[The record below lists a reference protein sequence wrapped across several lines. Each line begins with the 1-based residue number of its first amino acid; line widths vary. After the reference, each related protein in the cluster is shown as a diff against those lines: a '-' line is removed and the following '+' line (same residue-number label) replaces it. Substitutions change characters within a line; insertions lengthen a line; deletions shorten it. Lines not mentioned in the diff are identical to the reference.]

1 MSQMQA
7 VSPAAR
13 VEAATKKNAPK
24 KAMRTRTLML
34 IVGLITISLGY
45 IITVGLL
52 SWQSANQQR
61 EIARRYLQQTAS
73 TDGYLARQKLDTAL
87 QAARDL
93 GQSMISL
100 REAGHAD
107 RKLADTLL
115 QNALK
120 SHPDFL
126 SMSLA
131 WEPDAF
137 DGKDEDLAA
146 KEGQDP
152 DGRYVRYVDRDTSGN
167 VVLHNL
173 MDYETP
179 GSGDYYLLPRKLQ
192 KEVILEP
199 YSYPYNGVDTLLTSI
214 AVPIMVDGKFLG
226 SVTADFSL
234 QTLQT
239 LVNSIKPY
247 QGTGYAML
255 FSQSG
260 NYISSPK
267 KDQVTHK
274 LENDPSLLK
283 SIQTGQMTSR
293 EQQDPVLGEKAFSE
307 FVPIQIGNTGTPWM
321 LGIVAPVNAVMKES
335 TRQLYYALAL
345 MVLSIIV
352 VFAVLSVIFTRKVL
366 RPVGGEPSDAA
377 KIALTVADGD
387 LTHPIVTQKNDQS
400 SIFFALQTMQS
411 QLRHVVNNII
421 STSHA
426 VGSGASQI
434 AAGNI
439 DLASRTE
446 QQAAALEETA
456 ASMEQLTATV
466 KQNADNAHVATE
478 LTANATKIAGKG
490 DSIMTDVVGIMGE
503 IDDSSRRISEIT
515 SVINGIA
522 FQTNILALNAAVE
535 AARAGEQGRGFAVVA
550 SEVRSLAQRSSDAV
564 KEISALIE
572 ESTSRVDHG
581 VGLVK
586 NAGETMKEIMK
597 AVTDV
602 RDIMS
607 EIVSASDEQSR
618 GISQVTQAVH
628 EMDGVTQQNSALV
641 QEASAASASLED
653 QARRLNEIVQ
663 VFRLK

>member
-7 VSPAAR
+7 LSPAAR

-34 IVGLITISLGY
+34 IFGLITISMGY

-173 MDYETP
+173 TDYETP

-267 KDQVTHK
+267 KDQITHK

-366 RPVGGEPSDAA
+366 RPVGGEPSEAA

-411 QLRHVVNNII
+411 QLRHVVNDII

-490 DSIMTDVVGIMGE
+490 DSIMRDVVGIMGE

-550 SEVRSLAQRSSDAV
+550 SEVRSLAQRSADAV

-607 EIVSASDEQSR
+607 DIVSASDEQSR

>member
-7 VSPAAR
+7 LSPAAR

-34 IVGLITISLGY
+34 IVGLITISMGY

-173 MDYETP
+173 TDYETP

-255 FSQSG
+255 FSHSG

-267 KDQVTHK
+267 KDQTTHK

-283 SIQTGQMTSR
+283 NIQTGQMTSR
-293 EQQDPVLGEKAFSE
+293 EQHDPVLGEKAFSE

-411 QLRHVVNNII
+411 QLRHVVNDII

-478 LTANATKIAGKG
+478 LTANATIIAGKG

-550 SEVRSLAQRSSDAV
+550 SEVRSLAQRSADAV

-607 EIVSASDEQSR
+607 DIVSASDEQSR

>member
-1 MSQMQA
+1 MSQIQA
-7 VSPAAR
+7 FSPAAT
-13 VEAATKKNAPK
+13 AAPK
-24 KAMRTRTLML
+24 KHVHPQKPPMRTRTLML
-34 IVGLITISLGY
+34 IVGLLTISLGY
-45 IITVGLL
+45 SITVGLL

-61 EIARRYLQQTAS
+61 DIARRYLQQTAN

-87 QAARDL
+87 YAARDL
-93 GQSMISL
+93 VQSMVSL

-120 SHPDFL
+120 NHPDFL

-137 DGKDEDLAA
+137 DGKDADLAA
-146 KEGQDP
+146 QAGQDP

-173 MDYETP
+173 TDYETP
-179 GSGDYYLLPRKLQ
+179 GSGDYYLLPRKLK

-199 YSYPYNGVDTLLTSI
+199 YSYPYNGVETLLTSI
-214 AVPIMVDGKFLG
+214 AVPIIVEGKFLG

-239 LVNSIKPY
+239 MVNGIKPY

-260 NYISSPK
+260 HYLSSPK
-267 KDQVTHK
+267 KDQVTQK
-274 LENDPSLLK
+274 LENDASLLK
-283 SIQTGQMTSR
+283 SIQTGQPYSS
-293 EQQDPVLGEKAFSE
+293 EQQDPVLGENAFAE
-307 FVPIQIGNTGTPWM
+307 FVPIQIGDTGTPWM

-335 TRQLYYALAL
+335 TRQLYSALVL
-345 MVLSIIV
+345 MVLSIVV
-352 VFAVLSVIFTRKVL
+352 VFAVLSIIFTRKVL
-366 RPVGGEPSDAA
+366 RPVGGEPADAA

-387 LTHPIVTQKNDQS
+387 LTHPILTQKNDRT
-400 SIFFALQTMQS
+400 SIFFALQTMQA
-411 QLRHVVNNII
+411 QLRHVVTDII

-478 LTANATKIAGKG
+478 LTENATTIAGKG
-490 DSIMTDVVGIMGE
+490 DRIMSDVVGIMGE
-503 IDDSSRRISEIT
+503 IDDSSRRIADIT

-550 SEVRSLAQRSSDAV
+550 SEVRSLAQRSADAV
-564 KEISALIE
+564 KEISALIA

-597 AVTDV
+597 AITDV

-641 QEASAASASLED
+641 QQASAASASLED

>member
-1 MSQMQA
+1 MKKLHQ
-7 VSPAAR
+7 
-13 VEAATKKNAPK
+13 EAPRAIKKRGP
-24 KAMRTRTLML
+24 MRTRTLML
-34 IVGLITISLGY
+34 IAGLITISLGY

-52 SWQSANQQR
+52 SWQSGVQQR
-61 EIARRYLQQTAS
+61 TIAHRYLAQTAQ
-73 TDGYLARQKLDTAL
+73 TDAYIAQQKLDTAL
-87 QAARDL
+87 YAARDL
-93 GQSMISL
+93 VQSVISL

-115 QNALK
+115 ANALK

-137 DGKDEDLAA
+137 DAKDDDFAGKQGEDP
-146 KEGQDP
+146 Q
-152 DGRYVRYVDRDTSGN
+152 GRFARYADRDSSGK
-167 VVLHNL
+167 VALHNL
-173 MDYETP
+173 TDYEKP
-179 GSGDYYLLPRKLQ
+179 GSGDYYLLPRKLK

-214 AVPIMVDGKFLG
+214 AVPIMVDGRFIG
-226 SVTADFSL
+226 SVTADISL

-239 LVNSIKPY
+239 LTDNIKPY
-247 QGTGYAML
+247 EGTGYAL
-255 FSQSG
+255 LLSQTG
-260 NYISSPK
+260 RYISYPNKSLITRPL
-267 KDQVTHK
+267 Q
-274 LENDPSLLK
+274 NDPALQK
-283 SIQTGQMTSR
+283 SVQQGKAFSR
-293 EQQDPVLGEKAFSE
+293 EQQDPVMGKSALAVYMPVK
-307 FVPIQIGNTGTPWM
+307 IGDTATPWM
-321 LGIVAPVNAVMKES
+321 MGIVAPVDAVMKES
-335 TRQLYYALAL
+335 YRQLRNALIL
-345 MVLSIIV
+345 MVISIML
-352 VFAVLSVIFTRKVL
+352 VFAVLSVIFTRKVM
-366 RPVGGEPSDAA
+366 RPVGGEPFDAA
-377 KIALTVADGD
+377 RIALTVADGD
-387 LTHPIVTQKNDQS
+387 LTQPIVTQKGDRS

-411 QLRHVVNNII
+411 QLREVVTDII
-421 STSHA
+421 ATSHS

-439 DLASRTE
+439 DLAARTE
-446 QQAAALEETA
+446 QQAAALEQTA

-466 KQNADNAHVATE
+466 KQNADNAHTATG

-490 DSIMTDVVGIMGE
+490 DRIVNDVVGIMGE
-503 IDDSSRRISEIT
+503 IDDSSRRIADIT
-515 SVINGIA
+515 TVINGIA

-550 SEVRSLAQRSSDAV
+550 SEVRSLAQRSADAV
-564 KEISALIE
+564 KEISALIA
-572 ESTSRVDHG
+572 ESTSRVDAG

-586 NAGETMKEIMK
+586 NAGDTMKEMMK

-602 RDIMS
+602 RDIMA

-628 EMDGVTQQNSALV
+628 EMDGVTQQNAALV

>member
-1 MSQMQA
+1 MQA
-7 VSPAAR
+7 LSPAAR

-34 IVGLITISLGY
+34 IVGLITISMGY

-173 MDYETP
+173 TDYETP

-192 KEVILEP
+192 KEVVLEP

-234 QTLQT
+234 QTL
-239 LVNSIKPY
+239 VNSIKPY

-267 KDQVTHK
+267 KDQITHK

-283 SIQTGQMTSR
+283 NIQTGQMTSR

-411 QLRHVVNNII
+411 QLRHVVNDII

-550 SEVRSLAQRSSDAV
+550 SEVRSLAQRSADAV

-607 EIVSASDEQSR
+607 DIVSASDEQSR

>member
-7 VSPAAR
+7 LSPAAR

-173 MDYETP
+173 TDYETP

-267 KDQVTHK
+267 KDQITHK

-283 SIQTGQMTSR
+283 NIQTGQMTSR

-411 QLRHVVNNII
+411 QLRHVVNDII

-490 DSIMTDVVGIMGE
+490 DSIMRDVVGIMGE

-550 SEVRSLAQRSSDAV
+550 SEVRSLAQRSADAV

-572 ESTSRVDHG
+572 ESTNRVDHG

-607 EIVSASDEQSR
+607 DIVSASDEQSR

>member
-7 VSPAAR
+7 LSPAAR

-34 IVGLITISLGY
+34 MVGLITISLGY

-173 MDYETP
+173 TDYETP

-267 KDQVTHK
+267 KDQITHK

-293 EQQDPVLGEKAFSE
+293 EQQAPVLGEKAFSE

-345 MVLSIIV
+345 MVISIIV
-352 VFAVLSVIFTRKVL
+352 VFAVLSVIFSRKVL

-411 QLRHVVNNII
+411 QLRHVVNDII

-550 SEVRSLAQRSSDAV
+550 SEVRSLAQRSADAV

-607 EIVSASDEQSR
+607 DIVSASDEQSR

>member
-7 VSPAAR
+7 LSPAAR

-24 KAMRTRTLML
+24 KAMRNRTLML
-34 IVGLITISLGY
+34 IVGLITISMGY

-173 MDYETP
+173 TDYETP

-267 KDQVTHK
+267 KDQITHK

-411 QLRHVVNNII
+411 QLRHVVNDII

-490 DSIMTDVVGIMGE
+490 DSIMRDVVGIMGE

-550 SEVRSLAQRSSDAV
+550 SEVRSLAQRSADAV

-607 EIVSASDEQSR
+607 DIVSASDEQSR

-653 QARRLNEIVQ
+653 RARRLNEIVQ

>member
-7 VSPAAR
+7 LSPAAR

-34 IVGLITISLGY
+34 IVGLITISMGY

-173 MDYETP
+173 TDYETP

-255 FSQSG
+255 FSHSG

-267 KDQVTHK
+267 KDQTTHK

-283 SIQTGQMTSR
+283 NIQTGQMTSR
-293 EQQDPVLGEKAFSE
+293 EQHDPVLGEKAFSE

-411 QLRHVVNNII
+411 QLRHVVNDII

-550 SEVRSLAQRSSDAV
+550 SEVRSLAQRSADAV

-607 EIVSASDEQSR
+607 DIVSASDEQSR

>member
-1 MSQMQA
+1 MQA
-7 VSPAAR
+7 LSPAAR

-34 IVGLITISLGY
+34 IVGLITISMGY

-52 SWQSANQQR
+52 SWQSSNQQR

-173 MDYETP
+173 TDYETP

-267 KDQVTHK
+267 KDQITHK

-283 SIQTGQMTSR
+283 NIQTGQMTRR
-293 EQQDPVLGEKAFSE
+293 EQQDPVLGEKAFTE

-411 QLRHVVNNII
+411 QLRHVVNDII

-550 SEVRSLAQRSSDAV
+550 SEVRSLAQRSADAV

-607 EIVSASDEQSR
+607 DIVSASDEQSR

>member
-1 MSQMQA
+1 
-7 VSPAAR
+7 
-13 VEAATKKNAPK
+13 
-24 KAMRTRTLML
+24 MRTRTLML
-34 IVGLITISLGY
+34 IVGLITISMGY

-87 QAARDL
+87 QAASDL

-173 MDYETP
+173 TDYETP

-267 KDQVTHK
+267 KDQITHK

-283 SIQTGQMTSR
+283 NIQTGQMTSR

-411 QLRHVVNNII
+411 QLRHVVNDII

-490 DSIMTDVVGIMGE
+490 DSIMRDVVGIMGE

-550 SEVRSLAQRSSDAV
+550 SEVRSLAQRSADAV

-607 EIVSASDEQSR
+607 DIVSASDEQSR

>member
-7 VSPAAR
+7 LSPAAR

-34 IVGLITISLGY
+34 IVGLITISMGY

-173 MDYETP
+173 TDYETP

-214 AVPIMVDGKFLG
+214 AVPIMVDGKCLG

-267 KDQVTHK
+267 KDQITHK

-283 SIQTGQMTSR
+283 NIQTGQMTSR

-411 QLRHVVNNII
+411 QLRHVVNDII

-490 DSIMTDVVGIMGE
+490 DSIMRDVVGIMGE

-550 SEVRSLAQRSSDAV
+550 SEVRSLAQRSADAV

-607 EIVSASDEQSR
+607 DIVSASDEQSR

>member
-1 MSQMQA
+1 
-7 VSPAAR
+7 
-13 VEAATKKNAPK
+13 
-24 KAMRTRTLML
+24 ML
-34 IVGLITISLGY
+34 IVGLITISMGY

-173 MDYETP
+173 TDYETP

-192 KEVILEP
+192 KEVVLEP

-234 QTLQT
+234 QTL
-239 LVNSIKPY
+239 VNSIKPY

-267 KDQVTHK
+267 KDQITHK

-283 SIQTGQMTSR
+283 NIQTGQMTSR

-411 QLRHVVNNII
+411 QLRHVVNDII

-550 SEVRSLAQRSSDAV
+550 SEVRSLAQRSADAV

-607 EIVSASDEQSR
+607 DIVSASDEQSR

>member
-1 MSQMQA
+1 MQA
-7 VSPAAR
+7 LSPAAR

-173 MDYETP
+173 TDYETP

-267 KDQVTHK
+267 KDLVTHK

-411 QLRHVVNNII
+411 QLRHVVNDII

-478 LTANATKIAGKG
+478 LTANATTIAGKG

-550 SEVRSLAQRSSDAV
+550 SEVRNLAQRSADAV

-607 EIVSASDEQSR
+607 DIVSASDEQSR

>member
-7 VSPAAR
+7 LSPAAR

-24 KAMRTRTLML
+24 KPMRTRTLML
-34 IVGLITISLGY
+34 IVGLMTISLGY

-52 SWQSANQQR
+52 SLQSANQQR
-61 EIARRYLQQTAS
+61 DIARRYLQQTAS

-87 QAARDL
+87 HAARDL
-93 GQSMISL
+93 VQSMISL

-167 VVLHNL
+167 VILHNL
-173 MDYETP
+173 TDYETP

-267 KDQVTHK
+267 KDQITHK

-283 SIQTGQMTSR
+283 NIQTGQMTSR

-321 LGIVAPVNAVMKES
+321 LGIVAPVKAVMKES

-352 VFAVLSVIFTRKVL
+352 VFAVLSVIFTCKVL

-411 QLRHVVNNII
+411 QLRHVVNDII

-550 SEVRSLAQRSSDAV
+550 SEVRSLAQRSADAV

-572 ESTSRVDHG
+572 ESTRRVDHG

-628 EMDGVTQQNSALV
+628 EMDGVTQQNSELV

>member
-7 VSPAAR
+7 LSPAAR

-173 MDYETP
+173 TDYETP

-239 LVNSIKPY
+239 LVNSIRPY

-267 KDQVTHK
+267 KDQITHK

-321 LGIVAPVNAVMKES
+321 LGIVAPVSAVMKES

-345 MVLSIIV
+345 MVISIIV

-411 QLRHVVNNII
+411 QLRHVVNDII

-550 SEVRSLAQRSSDAV
+550 SEVRSLAQRSADAV

-607 EIVSASDEQSR
+607 DIVSASDEQSR

>member
-7 VSPAAR
+7 LSPAAR

-34 IVGLITISLGY
+34 IVGLITISMGY

-107 RKLADTLL
+107 RKLADSLL

-173 MDYETP
+173 TDYETP

-192 KEVILEP
+192 KEVVLEP

-267 KDQVTHK
+267 KDQITHK

-283 SIQTGQMTSR
+283 NIQTGQMTSR

-321 LGIVAPVNAVMKES
+321 LGIVAPVNAVMKEN

-411 QLRHVVNNII
+411 QLRHVVNDII

-456 ASMEQLTATV
+456 ASMEQLTPTV
-466 KQNADNAHVATE
+466 KQNADNA
-478 LTANATKIAGKG
+478 
-490 DSIMTDVVGIMGE
+490 MW
-503 IDDSSRRISEIT
+503 R
-515 SVINGIA
+515 
-522 FQTNILALNAAVE
+522 
-535 AARAGEQGRGFAVVA
+535 
-550 SEVRSLAQRSSDAV
+550 
-564 KEISALIE
+564 
-572 ESTSRVDHG
+572 
-581 VGLVK
+581 
-586 NAGETMKEIMK
+586 
-597 AVTDV
+597 
-602 RDIMS
+602 
-607 EIVSASDEQSR
+607 
-618 GISQVTQAVH
+618 
-628 EMDGVTQQNSALV
+628 QN
-641 QEASAASASLED
+641 
-653 QARRLNEIVQ
+653 
-663 VFRLK
+663 

>member
-7 VSPAAR
+7 LSPAAR

-173 MDYETP
+173 TDYETP

-267 KDQVTHK
+267 KDLVTHK

-411 QLRHVVNNII
+411 QLRHVVNDII

-478 LTANATKIAGKG
+478 LTANATTIAGKG

-550 SEVRSLAQRSSDAV
+550 SEVRNLAQRSADAV

-607 EIVSASDEQSR
+607 DIVSASDEQSR

>member
-1 MSQMQA
+1 MQA
-7 VSPAAR
+7 LSPAAR

-24 KAMRTRTLML
+24 KPMRTRTLRLM
-34 IVGLITISLGY
+34 VGLITISLGY

-173 MDYETP
+173 TDYETP

-267 KDQVTHK
+267 KDQITHK

-307 FVPIQIGNTGTPWM
+307 FV
-321 LGIVAPVNAVMKES
+321 
-335 TRQLYYALAL
+335 
-345 MVLSIIV
+345 
-352 VFAVLSVIFTRKVL
+352 
-366 RPVGGEPSDAA
+366 
-377 KIALTVADGD
+377 
-387 LTHPIVTQKNDQS
+387 
-400 SIFFALQTMQS
+400 
-411 QLRHVVNNII
+411 
-421 STSHA
+421 
-426 VGSGASQI
+426 
-434 AAGNI
+434 
-439 DLASRTE
+439 
-446 QQAAALEETA
+446 
-456 ASMEQLTATV
+456 
-466 KQNADNAHVATE
+466 
-478 LTANATKIAGKG
+478 
-490 DSIMTDVVGIMGE
+490 
-503 IDDSSRRISEIT
+503 
-515 SVINGIA
+515 
-522 FQTNILALNAAVE
+522 
-535 AARAGEQGRGFAVVA
+535 
-550 SEVRSLAQRSSDAV
+550 
-564 KEISALIE
+564 
-572 ESTSRVDHG
+572 
-581 VGLVK
+581 
-586 NAGETMKEIMK
+586 
-597 AVTDV
+597 
-602 RDIMS
+602 
-607 EIVSASDEQSR
+607 
-618 GISQVTQAVH
+618 
-628 EMDGVTQQNSALV
+628 
-641 QEASAASASLED
+641 
-653 QARRLNEIVQ
+653 
-663 VFRLK
+663 

>member
-1 MSQMQA
+1 
-7 VSPAAR
+7 
-13 VEAATKKNAPK
+13 
-24 KAMRTRTLML
+24 MRTRTLML
-34 IVGLITISLGY
+34 IVGLITISMGY

-173 MDYETP
+173 TDYETP

-192 KEVILEP
+192 KEVVLEP

-234 QTLQT
+234 QTL
-239 LVNSIKPY
+239 VNSIKPY

-267 KDQVTHK
+267 KDQITHK

-283 SIQTGQMTSR
+283 NIQTGQMTSR

-411 QLRHVVNNII
+411 QLRHVVNDII

-550 SEVRSLAQRSSDAV
+550 SEVRSLAQRSADAV

-607 EIVSASDEQSR
+607 DIVSASDEQSR

>member
-7 VSPAAR
+7 LSPAAR

-34 IVGLITISLGY
+34 IVGLITISMGY

-173 MDYETP
+173 TDYETP

-192 KEVILEP
+192 KEVVLEP

-214 AVPIMVDGKFLG
+214 AVPIMVNGKFLG

-267 KDQVTHK
+267 KDQITHK

-283 SIQTGQMTSR
+283 NIQTGQMTRR

-411 QLRHVVNNII
+411 QLRHVVNDII

-550 SEVRSLAQRSSDAV
+550 SEVRSLAQRSADAV

-607 EIVSASDEQSR
+607 DIVSASDEQSR

>member
-7 VSPAAR
+7 LSPAAR

-34 IVGLITISLGY
+34 IVGLITISMGY

-87 QAARDL
+87 QAASDL

-173 MDYETP
+173 TDYETP

-267 KDQVTHK
+267 KDQITHK

-283 SIQTGQMTSR
+283 NIQTGQMTSR

-411 QLRHVVNNII
+411 QLRHVVNDII

-490 DSIMTDVVGIMGE
+490 DSIMRDVVGIMGE

-550 SEVRSLAQRSSDAV
+550 SEVRSLAQRSADAV

-607 EIVSASDEQSR
+607 DIVSASDEQSR

>member
-7 VSPAAR
+7 LSPAAR

-73 TDGYLARQKLDTAL
+73 NDGYLARQKLDTAL

-173 MDYETP
+173 TDYETP

-239 LVNSIKPY
+239 LVNSIRPY

-267 KDQVTHK
+267 KDQITHK

-321 LGIVAPVNAVMKES
+321 LGIVAPVSAVMKES

-345 MVLSIIV
+345 MVISIIV

-411 QLRHVVNNII
+411 QLRHVVNDII

-550 SEVRSLAQRSSDAV
+550 SEVRSLAQRSADAV